1 MLLLSCVP
9 YISCADTF
17 ILFYFI
23 PGLRVFSSRSFFFF
37 VLFVSVGRSFV
48 VSRKSF
54 LPCVSA
60 PPCAFALSTHLD
72 QVDVVDSAFEG
83 NYVSDVASWSSYNY
97 FAGGGLAVY
106 GEAEIALRTA
116 SFVGNG
122 AEVGGGV
129 SVRGNCTVTVDGSL
143 FDGNLAFSRGGG
155 FSGGVSV
162 CVCCFLETV

>member
-1 MLLLSCVP
+1 M
-9 YISCADTF
+9 
-17 ILFYFI
+17 
-23 PGLRVFSSRSFFFF
+23 FFF
-37 VLFVSVGRSFV
+37 L
-48 VSRKSF
+48 SF
-54 LPCVSA
+54 LISWPLVCCVTRESFPCVSA
-60 PPCAFALSTHLD
+60 PPRAFALLTPLD

-83 NYVSDVASWSSYNY
+83 NYVSDVASWRSNNY
-97 FAGGGLAVY
+97 YAGGGLAVY

-129 SVRGNCTVTVDGSL
+129 SVRGNCTVAVHGSL

-162 CVCCFLETV
+162 CVCVSVKKRVCGRSIIYFASCPLDVFFLSSNSDCY